1 MKLLVINSVLGFGST
16 GRICLD
22 IAKRFEQNGYEVKV
36 AYGRNFGK
44 LSEDAERY
52 GVRIGNDMDVYVHGI
67 YARIT
72 DRHGLASKGT
82 TKAFLKWAQEYDPD
96 VLWLHNVHGYY
107 INYEMLFDWIKS
119 RPQMEVKWTFHD
131 CWPFTGHCAYF
142 TYVNCDRWIKGCNA
156 CPQLSAYPKSL
167 LDNSRSNYLRKKR
180 AFTGVQNLTIITPST
195 WLSDLV
201 RKSYL
206 AEYNV
211 EVVYNTIDKNVFSPC
226 ESTFKEDH
234 GFAHKK
240 LLLGVANTWEKRK
253 GLDDFIELSR
263 RLDKNQYQIVLV
275 GLSKKQIKALREEK
289 INIIGLPRT
298 ASAKELAQLYS
309 ASDVFINPTYEDNY
323 PTVNLEAEACGTPV
337 ITYNTGGSAETIKCA
352 DSRVIEPGVD
362 NILKLL

>member
-1 MKLLVINSVLGFGST
+1 M
-16 GRICLD
+16 
-22 IAKRFEQNGYEVKV
+22 
-36 AYGRNFGK
+36 
-44 LSEDAERY
+44 
-52 GVRIGNDMDVYVHGI
+52 
-67 YARIT
+67 
-72 DRHGLASKGT
+72 
-82 TKAFLKWAQEYDPD
+82 
-96 VLWLHNVHGYY
+96 
-107 INYEMLFDWIKS
+107 
-119 RPQMEVKWTFHD
+119 
-131 CWPFTGHCAYF
+131 
-142 TYVNCDRWIKGCNA
+142 
-156 CPQLSAYPKSL
+156 
-167 LDNSRSNYLRKKR
+167 RKKR